1 MSSHLLA
8 QTNCDSIHT
17 IAWIKKVDKSF
28 ERFIIAAYFGLE
40 CHIIQLLATG
50 HWLLAAGS
58 WLSATGHRLLA
69 SSQKREASG

>member
-1 MSSHLLA
+1 MSSHLPA
-8 QTNCDSIHT
+8 QTNCDLIHT

-50 HWLLAAGS
+50 HWLLAVGC
-58 WLSATGHRLLA
+58 WLLA
-69 SSQKREASG
+69 VSHWS